1 MLNWSIGHGLQY
13 QNFKPFIP
21 LMQQHCDV
29 IDMRE
34 GPDYRQMEVSDFGE
48 TYFVQNSDDSNE
60 NLEAEK
66 QFYDVLSK
74 LTSTTSIKDPSFQPC
89 HLTVFGR
96 QIPIP
101 LAHAKSRVAIFDF
114 QDLCG
119 HHIKHPMSSNDFITI
134 AENFQVIFIKNLDAI
149 NLQTRRSEARR
160 FISLID
166 NLYDHRI
173 GVVFLSKV
181 LPQDL
186 FVIKDWDSIVWS
198 EEERLFMEQFYGGER
213 FSTDDIMKDAGK
225 NISFSMLSG
234 DDEKFA
240 VARLLSRMHDMKSQS
255 YWADIQRKMAMY
267 KNSNNEDQSNI
278 SG

>member
-1 MLNWSIGHGLQY
+1 MKTEFLLLGIAQARFGFNPGAYS
-13 QNFKPFIP
+13 
-21 LMQQHCDV
+21 
-29 IDMRE
+29 
-34 GPDYRQMEVSDFGE
+34 YRNVF
-48 TYFVQNSDDSNE
+48 E
-60 NLEAEK
+60 NK
-66 QFYDVLSK
+66 
-74 LTSTTSIKDPSFQPC
+74 
-89 HLTVFGR
+89 
-96 QIPIP
+96 
-101 LAHAKSRVAIFDF
+101 
-114 QDLCG
+114 
-119 HHIKHPMSSNDFITI
+119 
-134 AENFQVIFIKNLDAI
+134 NFQVIFIKNLDAI

-240 VARLLSRMHDMKSQS
+240 VARLLSRMHDMKSQG

-267 KNSNNEDQSNI
+267 RDSKHEEKI
-278 SG
+278 